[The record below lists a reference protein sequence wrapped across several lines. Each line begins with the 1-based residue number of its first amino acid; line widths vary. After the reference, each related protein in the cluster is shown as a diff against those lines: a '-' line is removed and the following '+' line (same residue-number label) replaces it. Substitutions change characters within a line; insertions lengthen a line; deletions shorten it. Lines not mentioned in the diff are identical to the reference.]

1 MDIKLR
7 KAQLSKI
14 IQSGEYA
21 FLGKCAGP
29 LIKVYTDLTKKAFV
43 PLATI
48 EYAPTIDGTIQ
59 KKKKNAWRSCCK
71 SRKKNYVMNFEW
83 RYERYY

>member
-29 LIKVYTDLTKKAFV
+29 LIKVYTDLTKKA
-43 PLATI
+43 
-48 EYAPTIDGTIQ
+48 YAPTIDGTIQ
-59 KKKKNAWRSCCK
+59 KKKKKCLEK
-71 SRKKNYVMNFEW
+71 LL
-83 RYERYY
+83 